1 MQTRAAGRW
10 AAIASLAAV
19 AVQSTAAFGQ
29 DVRDLT
35 KAYNASGQAL
45 FQELART
52 PGNIVISPYSIG
64 AAMAMAR
71 AGARGETERQ
81 MTQVLKHS
89 LPLAETDSANA
100 ALLALLN
107 GYDRTSEPGYCP
119 QGAKWTGTQCEAPAS
134 KDSRCPPTMRPEGEL
149 CVGPPVGP
157 SAKLITANALML
169 AKRADLISAEFTA
182 LVRDKYGAAVHQ
194 GAGLDEVNDWVRQ
207 KTEGKIDRILDKLDP
222 DAAAVLLNAVYLKAA
237 WASTFAKSATRDDD
251 FKLSARQTVR
261 VPMMRQEAS
270 FSVVERTG
278 YRAIRL
284 DYVERAL
291 GMVIVLPNEDEE
303 LAAVAQRLD
312 GAELAGTT
320 AKLREGSRSLVA
332 LALPRFKT
340 AFKTG
345 LVMPFQKAGM
355 TLAFSDAADF
365 SGMTGGKLGPA
376 GVKIGDIQHRAM
388 IDVSEQGTEA
398 AAATAVVMVPARSA
412 PSERPSPIPFV
423 VDRPFLFYIVD
434 DASGVILF
442 QGRIADPRQS

>member
-1 MQTRAAGRW
+1 
-10 AAIASLAAV
+10 
-19 AVQSTAAFGQ
+19 
-29 DVRDLT
+29 
-35 KAYNASGQAL
+35 
-45 FQELART
+45 
-52 PGNIVISPYSIG
+52 
-64 AAMAMAR
+64 
-71 AGARGETERQ
+71 
-81 MTQVLKHS
+81 
-89 LPLAETDSANA
+89 
-100 ALLALLN
+100 
-107 GYDRTSEPGYCP
+107 
-119 QGAKWTGTQCEAPAS
+119 
-134 KDSRCPPTMRPEGEL
+134 MRPEGEL

-194 GAGLDEVNDWVRQ
+194 GAGLDEVNAWVRQ

-291 GMVIVLPNEDEE
+291 GMVIVLPNEVEG

-312 GAELAGTT
+312 APSSPAHGQVERRLAQPGRAGAA
-320 AKLREGSRSLVA
+320 A
-332 LALPRFKT
+332 LQDRFRGR
-340 AFKTG
+340 F
-345 LVMPFQKAGM
+345 VMPFQKAGM

-365 SGMTGGKLGPA
+365 SGMTGGKLGQAA

-434 DASGVILF
+434 DASGAILF